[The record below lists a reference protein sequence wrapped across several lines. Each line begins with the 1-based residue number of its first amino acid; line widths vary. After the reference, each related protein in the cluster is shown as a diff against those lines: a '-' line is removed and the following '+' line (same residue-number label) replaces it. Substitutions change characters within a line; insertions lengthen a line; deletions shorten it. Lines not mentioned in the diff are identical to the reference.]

1 MLKRTLYQKKLDLLD
16 ILVYKLKEIPDFLL
30 ITGFTDS
37 EFTIYNKDL
46 GDEYNFSINLLN
58 YTVEKLREMQ
68 VRIEWQIQD
77 KLIYAENYEI
87 FFYEEPFWK
96 LIANGDSI
104 SIYIAYEDLVECF
117 EHLLQLINGIQLS
130 KIIIGRRIPKN
141 ASLEAIKIISK
152 VANTDVQYEIQPIE
166 P

>member
-1 MLKRTLYQKKLDLLD
+1 MLKRTLYQKKLASLNEQLD
-16 ILVYKLKEIPDFLL
+16 KLKEIPDFLL

-37 EFTIYNKDL
+37 EFIIYNKAL

-77 KLIYAENYEI
+77 QLIYAIGNEI

-104 SIYIAYEDLVECF
+104 SIYLDYEDLVKCS

-130 KIIIGRRIPKN
+130 KIIIGRKISKN
-141 ASLEAIKIISK
+141 ASLEAVKIISK
-152 VANTDVQYEIQPIE
+152 VANTDVQYQISNYL
-166 P
+166 